1 MKKKLDNKTIEQI
14 LYYKLVMDKTDVETA
29 EACGVGRSTV
39 NTIVRVFR
47 DIKQN
52 QWEDL
57 VRVAESLLTSIDA
70 VKAIAESQGKEV
82 PPYVVEAFLNRT
94 KPKVVEETPVVLEP
108 VKEPVTDN
116 SGLYMVKILEALH
129 AQNELLVQLCDVVI
143 PHWVADLKDNANA
156 NADSLGQRLDQIVAL
171 LDGIKCN
178 TRKRGV

>member
-14 LYYKLVMDKTDVETA
+14 LYCKMILDKSDEETA
-29 EACGVGRSTV
+29 EACDVGRATV
-39 NTIVRVFR
+39 STIVRIFKAVKA
-47 DIKQN
+47 DN
-52 QWEDL
+52 WETI
-57 VRVAESLLTSIDA
+57 VRVAESMVSSLDA
-70 VKAIAESQGKEV
+70 VRAIAEGQGKEV
-82 PPYVVEAFLNRT
+82 PSYVVEAFLNRN
-94 KPKVVEETPVVLEP
+94 KKLETPVVLEP

-116 SGLYMVKILEALH
+116 SGLYMVKVLEALH
-129 AQNELLVQLCDVVI
+129 AQNELLAQLCDVVI